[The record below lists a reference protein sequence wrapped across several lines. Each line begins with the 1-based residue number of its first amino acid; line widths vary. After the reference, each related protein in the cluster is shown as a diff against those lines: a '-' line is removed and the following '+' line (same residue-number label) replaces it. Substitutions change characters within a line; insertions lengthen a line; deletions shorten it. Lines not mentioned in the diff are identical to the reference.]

1 MASSFQTKI
10 INKLKA
16 KGWTVV
22 SVIRLSQNG
31 YPDILALKQ
40 GKTLWIECKEINDTL
55 KPLQKMRIDELRK
68 NGFRAYCIKKGKGII
83 Y

>member
-1 MASSFQTKI
+1 MASSFQKKI
-10 INKLKA
+10 INKLKS
-16 KGWTVV
+16 KGWNVV

-31 YPDILALKQ
+31 YPDLLAMKQ
-40 GKTLWIECKEINDTL
+40 GKTLWIECKEYNDNL

-68 NGFRAYCIKKGKGII
+68 NGFRAYCIQKGKGKI

>member
-1 MASSFQTKI
+1 MASSFQNKI
-10 INKLKA
+10 INKLKS

-31 YPDILALKQ
+31 YPDILAWKQ
-40 GKTLWIECKEINDTL
+40 GKTLWIECKEDNDTL
-55 KPLQKMRIDELRK
+55 KPLQKLRIDELRK
-68 NGFRAYCIKKGKGII
+68 NGFRAYAIQKSKGII

>member
-10 INKLKA
+10 INKLKK

-22 SVIRLSQNG
+22 SVIKLSNNG
-31 YPDILALKQ
+31 YPDILTWKE
-40 GKTLWIECKEINDTL
+40 GKVLWIECKEDNDTL

-68 NGFRAYCIKKGKGII
+68 NGFRAYCIQKEKGII